1 MEELRPTAVI
11 AMTGIRILPGTGM
24 VEIALR
30 DGQIDADD
38 PLIEP
43 RFYVSPALGDALIDR
58 IDAYARQQPNWIVPG
73 LGIKTNIAVLRKL
86 RERQH
91 QGPAV
96 APAAVSDPLRLDGR
110 RALVTGASRGI
121 GRATAEALAAAGA
134 AVAINYARSS
144 DEAEA
149 TAAALRAG
157 GAEVEVIRAD
167 VADAAQVE
175 AMFAR
180 LRERWDGVDIVVN
193 NAAITRD
200 GYVMLMSPERW
211 DEVLAVNLRGAF
223 LCARQALRPMIKR
236 RWGRI
241 VNVVSPAA
249 LLGQD
254 GAANYAAAKGG
265 LLSFTKSLAREVGRY
280 GITVNAV
287 CPGLVETQLIAEMP
301 EAVRARH
308 RGADR
313 PRPLRH
319 CRGSGAGDPLP
330 GLARRRLRHRRHPR
344 RRRRPD
350 DGVRGAWPMGRW
362 PGCVGLPY
370 SSLFHAVEQ
379 R

>member
-1 MEELRPTAVI
+1 L
-11 AMTGIRILPGTGM
+11 
-24 VEIALR
+24 
-30 DGQIDADD
+30 
-38 PLIEP
+38 
-43 RFYVSPALGDALIDR
+43 
-58 IDAYARQQPNWIVPG
+58 
-73 LGIKTNIAVLRKL
+73 
-86 RERQH
+86 
-91 QGPAV
+91 
-96 APAAVSDPLRLDGR
+96 SDPLRLDGR

-144 DEAEA
+144 DEAES
-149 TAAALRAG
+149 TAAALRAS
-157 GAEVEVIRAD
+157 GAEVEVVQAD

-175 AMFAR
+175 AMFAH
-180 LRERWDGVDIVVN
+180 LRQRWDGVDIVVN

-280 GITVNAV
+280 DITVNAV
-287 CPGLVETQLIAEMP
+287 CPGLVDTRLIAKM
-301 EAVRARH
+301 
-308 RGADR
+308 
-313 PRPLRH
+313 
-319 CRGSGAGDPLP
+319 PLP
-330 GLARRRLRHRRHPR
+330 VRSRHESSIALGRFGTPEEVAQAILFLVSPAAAYVTGATLAVDGGLTMA
-344 RRRRPD
+344 
-350 DGVRGAWPMGRW
+350 
-362 PGCVGLPY
+362 
-370 SSLFHAVEQ
+370 
-379 R
+379 